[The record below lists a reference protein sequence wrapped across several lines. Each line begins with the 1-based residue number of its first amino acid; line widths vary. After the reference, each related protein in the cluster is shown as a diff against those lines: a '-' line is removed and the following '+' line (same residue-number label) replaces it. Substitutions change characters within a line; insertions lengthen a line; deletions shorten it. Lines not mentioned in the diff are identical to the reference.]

1 MIFEKYKETSIKI
14 KSMDDL
20 HKKVLYLFY
29 ADKRKISFFA
39 LSNIWN
45 K

>member
-1 MIFEKYKETSIKI
+1 MIFFEKYKETSIKI

-20 HKKVLYLFY
+20 HKKVLYLY
-29 ADKRKISFFA
+29 ADIRKISIFA